1 MFEAYSFLEQFKSP
15 SLPLQLIDSYCCLS
29 GRDGECL
36 GLSVCFSKLSSC
48 IEMLTPNC
56 MSQGYK
62 SPHLESVAYV
72 LPDNHGEY
80 LARHPYARKS
90 ASEREEEKT
99 DRQTDVHRLAK
110 ERRFW
115 LTFLGCW
122 FYLCRTQ
129 RQMNDGIQC
138 ISPLYLSCTP
148 SVVVPAVWVCL
159 PTSINPV

>member
-36 GLSVCFSKLSSC
+36 GLSVCFSKLTSSC

-99 DRQTDVHRLAK
+99 DRQTDTLRNRETQREET
-110 ERRFW
+110 ERRNPTANEDKEVSPSP
-115 LTFLGCW
+115 TFFTFSLIC
-122 FYLCRTQ
+122 
-129 RQMNDGIQC
+129 
-138 ISPLYLSCTP
+138 PLAFSLWCQESEDAHIA
-148 SVVVPAVWVCL
+148 S
-159 PTSINPV
+159 